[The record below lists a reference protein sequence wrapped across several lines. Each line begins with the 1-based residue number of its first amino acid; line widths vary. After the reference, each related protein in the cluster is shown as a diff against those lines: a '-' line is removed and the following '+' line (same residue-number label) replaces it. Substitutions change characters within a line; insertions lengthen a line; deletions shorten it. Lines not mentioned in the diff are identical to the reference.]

1 LLSAVDVLLLWR
13 FLRRFNPSAEDETM
27 NEHDPYLIRPATL
40 KDAEQIF
47 NLIRSHKD
55 DLISRPMGDIVQN
68 IDRFVI
74 CEFGGRI
81 IGCAAWQILP
91 EIGEPEH
98 ASVEIQ
104 SVAVHQDHRRHHI
117 GTRIVSCILDA
128 IRRFQPAQAI
138 VLTFAPGFFGSLGFR
153 EIPKTQVMHKLYM
166 GCINCTK
173 HANPFTCPEIAMAL
187 DLRGS

>member
-1 LLSAVDVLLLWR
+1 MSDTDLYQIRFAV
-13 FLRRFNPSAEDETM
+13 
-27 NEHDPYLIRPATL
+27 L

-47 NLIRSHKD
+47 HVIRNHNN

-68 IDRFVI
+68 IDRFVV
-74 CEFGGRI
+74 CETEGRI
-81 IGCAAWQILP
+81 VGCAAWQILP

-104 SVAVHQDHRRHHI
+104 SVAVDEKHRRHHI
-117 GTRIVSCILDA
+117 GTRIVQTILEN
-128 IRRFQPAQAI
+128 IRRFQPTHAI
-138 VLTFAPGFFGSLGFR
+138 VLTFAPAFFSSLGFKT
-153 EIPKTQVMHKLYM
+153 IPKTQVMHKLYM

-187 DLRGS
+187 DLLHPQP

>member
-1 LLSAVDVLLLWR
+1 
-13 FLRRFNPSAEDETM
+13 M
-27 NEHDPYLIRPATL
+27 NAPEQHLIRPAVL

-55 DLISRPMGDIVQN
+55 DLISRPIGDIIQN
-68 IDRFVI
+68 IDRFVV
-74 CEFGGRI
+74 CEAADRVV
-81 IGCAAWQILP
+81 GCAAWQILP
-91 EIGEPEH
+91 EIGEPER

-104 SVAVHQDHRRHHI
+104 SVAVHADYRRHHI
-117 GTRIVSCILDA
+117 GTRIVANILST

-138 VLTFAPGFFGSLGFR
+138 VLTFAPEFFGTLGFKV
-153 EIPKTQVMHKLYM
+153 IPKTQVMHKLYM

-187 DLRGS
+187 DLRQP